1 MRACP
6 KAENRGRPER
16 PHGRRPFP
24 PRPDR
29 RALPSWRQTVSREL
43 HALSSA
49 PYTAQAG
56 VIDAGRGLARAVPT
70 VRRDPVAGAVPAAL
84 WWWRAGAAVTFPPT
98 PPKVEHYNS
107 RHPPPIMLSGPLQC
121 TDCGLRHP
129 FKRGPVAGKPAA
141 VSKRLREER
150 RHPPTPL
157 RFCTLVT
164 PQPRPYPSWKL
175 LEGQGGTAPQG
186 NAHEP
191 RAPCPT
197 PSITLS
203 ARVI

>member
-29 RALPSWRQTVSREL
+29 RALPSRRQTVSREL

-70 VRRDPVAGAVPAAL
+70 VRRDPVAGAVPAVL
-84 WWWRAGAAVTFPPT
+84 WWWRAGAAVTLPPT

-107 RHPPPIMLSGPLQC
+107 RHPPPIKLSGPLQC

-141 VSKRLREER
+141 VSKRLRGER
-150 RHPPTPL
+150 RHPPNTTPFL
-157 RFCTLVT
+157 
-164 PQPRPYPSWKL
+164 YPSHPTTQAL
-175 LEGQGGTAPQG
+175 PIMEASRRAGGYCT
-186 NAHEP
+186 P
-191 RAPCPT
+191 RKRP
-197 PSITLS
+197 
-203 ARVI
+203 